1 MKREELKELGLEDDV
16 IEKVMK
22 LHGQSTEALKTKAG
36 QAETEAATLKKQIE
50 DANAQIESFKSMD
63 VEGIKGAADDWKAKY
78 EQARKDA
85 ADAVAKLKFDHAL
98 ESALAGAKA
107 RDITAVRA
115 LLKADDLKLSEDGAT
130 VIGLDDQLKALREQ
144 KDFLFESDTPAPRI
158 VAGTTGTQ
166 LNTDTFEAA
175 MRKGAGLPMGE

>member
-1 MKREELKELGLEDDV
+1 MKREELKELGLDDDM
-16 IEKVMK
+16 IDKVMK

-63 VEGIKGAADDWKAKY
+63 VEGIKAAADDWKAKY

-85 ADAVAKLKFDHAL
+85 EAQVAQLKFDHAL
-98 ESALAGAKA
+98 DAALAGAKA
-107 RDITAVRA
+107 KSTKAVRA
-115 LLKADDLKLSEDGAT
+115 LLDLDDLKLAEDGT
-130 VIGLDDQLKALREQ
+130 IKHLDKQLETLKAEQ
-144 KDFLFESDTPAPRI
+144 DFLFESDTPAPRI

>member
-1 MKREELKELGLEDDV
+1 MKREELKELGLDDDM
-16 IEKVMK
+16 IDKVMK

-63 VEGIKGAADDWKAKY
+63 VEGIKAAADDWKAKY

-85 ADAVAKLKFDHAL
+85 EAQVAQLKFDHAL
-98 ESALAGAKA
+98 DAALARAKA
-107 RDITAVRA
+107 KSTKAVRA
-115 LLKADDLKLSEDGAT
+115 LLDLDDLKLAEDGT
-130 VIGLDDQLKALREQ
+130 IKHLDKQLETLKAEQ
-144 KDFLFESDTPAPRI
+144 DFLFESDTPAPRI